1 MTGLVFNP
9 VHPRS
14 YGHSKS
20 GSDSMGTEIKGVGV
34 KNGLKE
40 FRIKL
45 SNTGYPPLPSH
56 PPSSNS
62 TLSTDKLYPPIN
74 SRRSQNISSATNA
87 TTATTSTLSSLI
99 STSSTPF
106 VLSVRKQRSTYQQA
120 FTRHSWNRVDLL
132 AVTSFWICFTL
143 AMFGV
148 EAGHNLYLF
157 RALSV
162 LRATRLL
169 AVTAGTTVS
178 LTISSPTALLF

>member
-1 MTGLVFNP
+1 MSN
-9 VHPRS
+9 
-14 YGHSKS
+14 
-20 GSDSMGTEIKGVGV
+20 EIKTGGV

-56 PPSSNS
+56 PPRTDS
-62 TLSTDKLYPPIN
+62 TLSSVSDKLYPPIN
-74 SRRSQNISSATNA
+74 SRRSQNIS
-87 TTATTSTLSSLI
+87 TATTSTLTSSI
-99 STSSTPF
+99 SASSTPF
-106 VLSVRKQRSTYQQA
+106 VLSVRKQRTTYQQA
-120 FTRHSWNRVDLL
+120 FTRHSWNRLDLL

-148 EAGHNLYLF
+148 EAGNNLYMF

-178 LTISSPTALLF
+178 LTKSSSTVYSFSDLYVFRPSCNL